1 MSKSL
6 IKKCINSLYKIYNRV
21 KLSILGVHYGSGLC
35 IHGHIC
41 IDKKNN
47 ASVELGDNVYISSGR
62 HMNPLSRNIEASFRI
77 EENAVLEIG
86 NNVGLSSVVLWCH
99 EHIKIG
105 NNVNIGGNTILLDS
119 DCHSLNYLDRRDIYI
134 DLQNKSNSPIEI
146 GNDVLIGMNCMILK
160 GVRIGDKS
168 IIGAGSVVTRDIPSD
183 CVAAGN
189 PAVVIKHIN

>member
-6 IKKCINSLYKIYNRV
+6 IKKYTNSLYKIYNRV
-21 KLSILGVHYGSGLC
+21 KLSILGIHYGSGLC

-41 IDKKNN
+41 IDKNKN
-47 ASVELGDNVYISSGR
+47 ASIKLGNNVYISSGR
-62 HMNPLSRNIEASFRI
+62 HMNPLSRNIEASFRV

-119 DCHSLNYLDRRDIYI
+119 DCHSLYYLDRRNINI
-134 DLQNKSNSPIEI
+134 DLQKKRNSPIEI
-146 GNDVLIGMNCMILK
+146 GDDVLIGMNCMILK
-160 GVRIGDKS
+160 GVAIGDRC
-168 IIGAGSVVTRDIPSD
+168 IIGAGSVVTKDIPSD

-189 PAVVIKHIN
+189 PAVIIKHKQ